1 MDLQLKGSTATDEF
15 AELPQGSR
23 YAGNVVRLGCF

>member
-23 YAGNVVRLGCF
+23 IA